1 MDEALKEGKLIR
13 SSTIQLA
20 VALTFV
26 HVLAVVF
33 GWYHSYPW
41 IDAPQ
46 HFFGGVLAALIF
58 YWVNFRYPQFFRIVP
73 GALAPMLLVIS
84 WAVFLGVLFEF
95 TEFLYDRIAVD
106 YLNLTYRYT
115 QLGLADTMG
124 DLFFDILGGL
134 SLGILMRLRYDRRKR
149 QL

>member
-20 VALTFV
+20 VALAFV
-26 HVLAVVF
+26 HALAVIF
-33 GWYHSYPW
+33 GWYHSHPW
-41 IDAPQ
+41 IDIPQ

-58 YWVNFRYPQFFRIVP
+58 YWINSRYPHFLKLVP
-73 GALAPMLLVIS
+73 GVLPPLLLVLS

-95 TEFLYDRIAVD
+95 AEFLYDRIAVD
-106 YLNLTYRYT
+106 YLNLAHRYT

-124 DLFFDILGGL
+124 DLFLDILGAL
-134 SLGILMRLRYDRRKR
+134 SLGILMRLRYDKKKH